1 MFRRKRPGL
10 MAQLWGMMMGLV
22 ILTTV
27 FMWLI
32 QVFLFEH
39 AYAETALS
47 NSLKRLQPIMSDLTN
62 RDLTED
68 DRLLPFLSRMVDGTI
83 FLTDENGEL
92 TSIYS
97 YGHLLTDVQD
107 EPEYNIWEFIKGSD
121 EFSNVQTRQIYQN
134 VTKGDHHMVSIHIG
148 IPVIYDGEDAYLL
161 IENTVS
167 TDTASAFNRQQLI
180 FLTII
185 LTIAA
190 SILAAICSRQFTKP
204 IFAIKHTVDQLA
216 ANDFSARADIK
227 RHDELGELA
236 ESVGLLGQAL
246 ARVDVL
252 RKEVIANVSHELR
265 SPLSVISG
273 YAELVRDIHWKDE
286 ESRNEDLDLIIEESN
301 RMSEMV
307 NDILDYSQLQSG
319 YIKLR
324 PEYLDFT
331 GLAESETAHCAAAAA
346 TYGIRIQFEADERSI
361 FINADPLKLSQ
372 VLRNLLYNAI
382 NHTPEGDVITVS
394 LKRVG
399 SSDTARL
406 SVINPGPPISE
417 EDKKIIW
424 ERYQRSQHQSGRRMG
439 TGIGLSIVSTI
450 LDAHNMK
457 YGVDSNEKGT
467 TFWFEVTESGSNDIF
482 NAAGV

>member
-1 MFRRKRPGL
+1 MFRRRRPGL
-10 MAQLWGMMMGLV
+10 MFQLWGMMMGLV
-22 ILTTV
+22 VLTAV
-27 FMWLI
+27 CMWFV
-32 QVFLFEH
+32 QVFFFEH
-39 AYAETALS
+39 TYAETALS
-47 NSLKRLQPIMSDLTN
+47 NSLKQLQPVMSDLTN

-68 DRLLPFLSRMVDGTI
+68 DRLLPFLSRMIDGTI
-83 FLTDENGEL
+83 FLADDNGEL
-92 TSIYS
+92 TDIYS

-107 EPEYNIWEFIKGSD
+107 EPEYGVWKFIKNSD
-121 EFSNVQTRQIYQN
+121 EFSNVQARQIYQN
-134 VTKGDHHMVSIHIG
+134 VVKSDHHMISIHIG
-148 IPVIYDGEDAYLL
+148 IPVTYAGENAYLL
-161 IENTVS
+161 IENTIR
-167 TDTASAFNRQQLI
+167 TDTAFTFNRIQLI
-180 FLTII
+180 ILTVV

-190 SILAAICSRQFTKP
+190 SILAAVGSRYFTKP
-204 IFAIKHTVDQLA
+204 IFAIKRTVDRLA
-216 ANDFSARADIK
+216 ENDFSARADVN

-236 ESVGLLGQAL
+236 DSVGLLGQAL

-286 ESRNEDLDLIIEESN
+286 EARNEDLDLIIEESN

-319 YIKLR
+319 YIRLR

-331 GLAESETAHCAAAAA
+331 GLAESETSHCAAAAA
-346 TYGIRIQFEADERSI
+346 TYGIQIQFEAPADSV

-382 NHTPEGDVITVS
+382 NHTPEGETITVS
-394 LKRVG
+394 LEQK
-399 SSDTARL
+399 SDHTARL
-406 SVINPGPPISE
+406 SVKNPGTPISE

-450 LDAHNMK
+450 LNAHGMK
-457 YGVDSNEKGT
+457 FGVDSDEKGT
-467 TFWFEVTESGSNDIF
+467 AFWFEVTESGSDHIL
-482 NAAGV
+482 NAADT